1 MDEKIPGDPIS
12 SAMWASETIGSPD
25 EWARIRETV
34 LECLE
39 VGENLIEDSPGAI
52 RWVIETLEAT
62 FELKATSPHTQARFT
77 VRIFEGFEER
87 ADAIFFVNALNQKSA
102 GGTFLHDAESNSI
115 SFVTYCGLALWW
127 DLALMLYSARAAC
140 GQAEAIA
147 HRSDLLRYNKCRP
160 ALTTS
165 PVQQK
170 GDNNLVAQRLWDTT
184 QPDFISGLWVSDVER
199 EALFTEL
206 SEVEESFYVTP
217 MFGEDHPG
225 RNIEKMDFRYWAF
238 PDDDLLHVVRDNT
251 ASCYVLFNEWTEWGR
266 ALSTHVGFPFFTH
279 PENIPEGSS
288 EETAVS
294 LANILNHASVE
305 TLYQKLGFG
314 SWFAKG
320 SQLCFSTVIPHAV
333 LKPVICGVDRRTVAD
348 LLFDFVDPRM
358 MNRAMNGAARLLQDM
373 SLISE
378 REPNESDSVESIIE
392 SRKWP
397 EAVRAN
403 DALAELIQA
412 NDLSALAELIQA
424 NDLWVMPSTPFL
436 VYGIFNPIGS
446 TMGSLEI
453 VNGTSESY
461 IVNRWRHPH
470 HPGEV
475 VLFEMDENADIL
487 GNMQQ
492 GVLAL
497 ADSLSLPDFIWIP
510 QDLGSVFQDGLV
522 DALVL
527 MAEKI
532 EKNGTDVVGRATRMW
547 HYPNPWV
554 RPSVEDSMDLEAP
567 ADFEGMSNAEAYIAV
582 STNPGIVD
590 FNIGLFQA
598 WWEGAIAYMAGPGD
612 PDPQRATDTVQMF
625 MKHTFD
631 RMKIEGKTE

>member
-1 MDEKIPGDPIS
+1 MVEKIPGDPIS
-12 SAMWASETIGSPD
+12 SAMWASESIGSPD
-25 EWARIRETV
+25 EWSRMRETV

-39 VGENLIEDSPGAI
+39 VGDSLLEDSLGVI
-52 RWVIETLEAT
+52 RWVVDTLEAS
-62 FELKATSPHTQARFT
+62 FELKATSPCTQARFT

-87 ADAIFFVNALNQKSA
+87 ADAIFFVNALNQKSS
-102 GGTFLHDAESNSI
+102 GGTFLHDSESNSI
-115 SFVTYCGLALWW
+115 SFVTYCGLDLWW

-165 PVQQK
+165 PVKQK

-199 EALFTEL
+199 QSLLMEL
-206 SEVEESFYVTP
+206 SKVEESFNVTP
-217 MFGEDHPG
+217 MFGEDSPG

-238 PDDDLLHVVRDNT
+238 PDDDLLHVTRDNT

-266 ALSTHVGFPFFTH
+266 ALSTHVGLPYFTH
-279 PENIPEGSS
+279 PENIPEGTS

-320 SQLCFSTVIPHAV
+320 SQLCFSIVIPHAV
-333 LKPVICGVDRRTVAD
+333 LKPVICGIDRRTVAE

-358 MNRAMNGAARLLQDM
+358 MNRAMNGAARLLKDM
-373 SLISE
+373 SLTSE
-378 REPNESDSVESIIE
+378 REPNESDSVGSIIE
-392 SRKWP
+392 SRKKP

-403 DALAELIQA
+403 IAAAEMIQA
-412 NDLSALAELIQA
+412 D
-424 NDLWVMPSTPFL
+424 DLWVMPSTPFL

-475 VLFEMDENADIL
+475 VLFEVDENVDIL

-497 ADSLSLPDFIWIP
+497 ADSISLPDFIWSP
-510 QDLGSVFQDGLV
+510 QDLAPVFQDGLV
-522 DALVL
+522 DALVS
-527 MAEKI
+527 MTETI
-532 EKNGTDVVGRATRMW
+532 EQNGTDVVGKATRMW

-554 RPSVEDSMDLEAP
+554 RPSVEDSMGLEAP

-590 FNIGLFQA
+590 FNVGLFQA

-612 PDPQRATDTVQMF
+612 PDPQRATDAVQMF
-625 MKHTFD
+625 MQHTFD
-631 RMKIEGKTE
+631 RMKIEEKPE